1 MVQNLVPDVGI
12 TTLLV
17 SLFLVCL
24 LYFIFHEKSDHYPP
38 GPISF
43 PILGN
48 VPQIYLSGSI
58 IKFCE
63 ANRKRF
69 GNVFTI
75 QLGGHK
81 RVVVSGYDN
90 FNKLLIK
97 NAQYSSTRSAKA
109 LSSLNTELAKH
120 SPGIFWAPF
129 PQWKSL
135 RSMAISSLR
144 DEGMGKAF
152 LEPKIMEEIEEYI
165 KHYIKPHTG
174 TPISVQRS
182 LSRASSNLISQMV
195 LGQRFCYEHEQA
207 TTVIESL
214 NEVFALAGK
223 LSILD
228 NIPLAGL
235 FFKHLRDRYSF
246 ISFHIIRPFFTRY
259 FDEHKQKFDDNNLG
273 DVLDRYILNSRQPLL
288 SADDKQ
294 CFSDNN
300 CVSFCAQL
308 YSAGTETTSTALSW
322 ALLYMCLYPEVLQ
335 KTQAEID
342 EHLGLDR
349 CVTSKDRL
357 SLPYT
362 DSVLLEVLRKA
373 NIAPSSVPHSLCNSV
388 EIDGKILPSGAD
400 ILLNMT
406 SVLYDETVFEEPD
419 KFKPERY
426 LTGDIALKKQR
437 TIPFG
442 IGRRACL
449 GESLAKMEIFMFFVT
464 FVQRYNMSLPD
475 GCMATDEPVTAV
487 VNTPKPYEIIFT
499 AR

>member
-1 MVQNLVPDVGI
+1 MVQDLIPDVGI
-12 TTLLV
+12 TPLLV

-24 LYFIFHEKSDHYPP
+24 LYFIFHEKSDGYPP

-69 GNVFTI
+69 GNVYTI

-81 RVVVSGYDN
+81 RVVVSGYNN
-90 FNKLLIK
+90 FNHLLVK
-97 NAQYSSTRSAKA
+97 NSQYSSTRSAKA
-109 LSSLNTELAKH
+109 LTSLNTEMAKH
-120 SPGIFWAPF
+120 SPGILWAPF

-165 KHYIKPHTG
+165 KHYIKPHSE

-182 LSRASSNLISQMV
+182 LSKASNNLISQMV
-195 LGQRFCYEHEQA
+195 LGQRFSYEDKQVA
-207 TTVIESL
+207 AILDCL
-214 NEVFALAGK
+214 NEMFALAGK

-235 FFKHLRDRYSF
+235 FFKHLRDRYLYN
-246 ISFHIIRPFFTRY
+246 SFHVLRPFFNRHFGVHKER
-259 FDEHKQKFDDNNLG
+259 FDENNIG
-273 DVLDRYILNSRQPLL
+273 DVLDRCILGSCQPLL
-288 SADDKQ
+288 SKEDQQ

-300 CVSFCAQL
+300 CISFCTQL
-308 YSAGTETTSTALSW
+308 YSAGTETTSTAHSW

-342 EHLGLDR
+342 EHLG
-349 CVTSKDRL
+349 
-357 SLPYT
+357 
-362 DSVLLEVLRKA
+362 
-373 NIAPSSVPHSLCNSV
+373 
-388 EIDGKILPSGAD
+388 
-400 ILLNMT
+400 
-406 SVLYDETVFEEPD
+406 
-419 KFKPERY
+419 
-426 LTGDIALKKQR
+426 KK
-437 TIPFG
+437 
-442 IGRRACL
+442 
-449 GESLAKMEIFMFFVT
+449 S
-464 FVQRYNMSLPD
+464 
-475 GCMATDEPVTAV
+475 
-487 VNTPKPYEIIFT
+487 
-499 AR
+499 